1 MQYAYL
7 MRKLSRGIDLKNKMS
22 PIALLSVSDKTGLI
36 PLAKALV
43 NDFGFKIIS
52 SGGTANL
59 IENENIPVTRVAEYT
74 GFPEILEGRVK
85 TLNPKIH
92 GGILA
97 RRDKQSHLDDLNQQ
111 NINPIDLVVVNL
123 YPFEQTISKEN
134 VSWEEA
140 IENIDIGGP
149 TMIRAAAKN
158 HQDVLVVTNP
168 SQYSDLIDAYQSKT
182 ITNELR
188 KKYSQQAFEHT
199 AIYDLT
205 ISKWIANKISSRKS
219 SWLENLP
226 LKQELR
232 YGENPHQKA
241 SWYGNSEKGWSGAN
255 QLQGKEL
262 STNNLLDLEAAL
274 STLRE
279 FGYENTMKSKSHSY
293 QKTAVVI
300 KHTNPCGV
308 AIGDS
313 PYLALKKALDGDRI
327 SAFGG
332 IIAINCSVDEAA
344 AKELENIFIEC
355 IVAPSFDNNA
365 REILSKKKNLRLLEL
380 KSECLQNVE
389 KNNIRSILGGLLIQ
403 DLDEPTIDQK
413 EWKNVTKLIPEASE
427 INDLCFAWKIV
438 KHIRSNAIAVAF
450 DQQSLGIGA
459 GQMNRIGSAK
469 LALEAAGDKAKG
481 AVLASDGFFP
491 FDDTVKI
498 AAEYG
503 ISSII
508 QPGGSI
514 RDEDS
519 INACNQ
525 LGIKMILTGKRHF
538 LH

>member
-1 MQYAYL
+1 
-7 MRKLSRGIDLKNKMS
+7 MS
-22 PIALLSVSDKTGLI
+22 PIALLSVSNKTGLI
-36 PLAKALV
+36 PLAKALI
-43 NDFGFKIIS
+43 NEFGFKIIS
-52 SGGTANL
+52 SGGTAKLLESENL
-59 IENENIPVTRVAEYT
+59 PVTRVADYT

-97 RRDKQSHLDDLNQQ
+97 RRDKQSHLDDLNTQK
-111 NINPIDLVVVNL
+111 IKPIDLVVVNL

-149 TMIRAAAKN
+149 TLIRAAAKN

-168 SQYSDLIDAYQSKT
+168 SQYSELINAYKSKT

-188 KKYSQQAFEHT
+188 KNYAQQAFEHT

-205 ISKWIANKISSRKS
+205 ISKWIANKITSKKA
-219 SWLENLP
+219 SWLQGLP

-241 SWYGNSEKGWSGAN
+241 SWYGEPEKGWCGAH

-279 FGYENTMKSKSHSY
+279 FGYENTINSDLY
-293 QKTAVVI
+293 QKAAVVI

-313 PYLALKKALDGDRI
+313 PSLALKRALDGDRV

-332 IIAINCSVDEAA
+332 IIAINCPVDQAA
-344 AKELENIFIEC
+344 AEELENIFIEC
-355 IVAPSFDNNA
+355 VVAPSFDNQA
-365 REILSKKKNLRLLEL
+365 KEILSKKKNLRLLEL
-380 KSECLQNVE
+380 KAESIKKAD
-389 KNNIRSILGGLLIQ
+389 KNHIRSIFGGLLIQ
-403 DLDEPTIDQK
+403 DLDEPITDQQ
-413 EWKNVTKLIPEASE
+413 EWEIVTQLVPTEKE
-427 INDLCFAWKIV
+427 INDLSFAWKVV
-438 KHIRSNAIAVAF
+438 KHVRSNAIVVASN
-450 DQQSLGIGA
+450 QQSLGIGA

-469 LALEAAGDKAKG
+469 IALEASLDKAKG
-481 AVLASDGFFP
+481 AALASDGFFP
-491 FDDTVKI
+491 FDDTVKM
-498 AAEYG
+498 AADYG

-514 RDEDS
+514 RDKDS
-519 INACNQ
+519 INTCNE
-525 LGIKMILTGKRHF
+525 LGLKMILTGKRHF

>member
-1 MQYAYL
+1 
-7 MRKLSRGIDLKNKMS
+7 MS
-22 PIALLSVSDKTGLI
+22 PIALLSVSDKTDLI
-36 PLAKALV
+36 PLAQALI
-43 NDFGFKIIS
+43 NELGFRIIS
-52 SGGTANL
+52 SGGTAKLLESANL
-59 IENENIPVTRVAEYT
+59 PVTRVADYT

-97 RRDKQSHLDDLNQQ
+97 RRDKQNHLDDLKEQ

-134 VSWEEA
+134 VTWEEA

-149 TMIRAAAKN
+149 TIIRAAAKN
-158 HQDVLVVTNP
+158 HKDVLVVTHP
-168 SQYSDLIDAYQSKT
+168 SQYPNLIDAFKSKK
-182 ITNELR
+182 ITDELR
-188 KKYSQQAFEHT
+188 KNYSQQAFEHT

-205 ISKWIANKISSRKS
+205 ISKWIANKISANKT
-219 SWLENLP
+219 SWLQSLP
-226 LKQELR
+226 LKQKLR

-241 SWYGNSEKGWSGAN
+241 SWFGKSNEGWSGSN

-279 FGYENTMKSKSHSY
+279 FGYENTCDSPSY
-293 QKTAVVI
+293 QKAAVVI

-313 PYLALKKALDGDRI
+313 PSLALKRALDGDRV

-332 IIAINCSVDEAA
+332 IVAINCPVDEAT

-355 IVAPSFDNNA
+355 VVAPNFDNNA
-365 REILSKKKNLRLLEL
+365 KEILSKKKNLRLLEL
-380 KSECLQNVE
+380 RAESIKKAD
-389 KNNIRSILGGLLIQ
+389 KNHIRSILGGLLIQ
-403 DLDEPTIDQK
+403 DLDEPNIDQK
-413 EWKNVTKLIPEASE
+413 EWKNVTNLIPTDQEM
-427 INDLCFAWKIV
+427 NDLSFAWKIV
-438 KHIRSNAIAVAF
+438 KHIRSNAIAVASN
-450 DQQSLGIGA
+450 QQSLGIGA

-469 LALEAAGDKAKG
+469 IALEAAGIKSNG
-481 AVLASDGFFP
+481 AVMASDGFFP
-491 FDDTVKI
+491 FDDTVRM
-498 AAEYG
+498 AADYG
-503 ISSII
+503 IRSII

-514 RDEDS
+514 RDEES
-519 INACNQ
+519 IKACNE
-525 LGIKMILTGKRHF
+525 LGIKMVFTGRRHF

>member
-1 MQYAYL
+1 
-7 MRKLSRGIDLKNKMS
+7 MS
-22 PIALLSVSDKTGLI
+22 PIALLSVSDKTDLI
-36 PLAKALV
+36 PLAQALI
-43 NDFGFKIIS
+43 NELGFRIIS
-52 SGGTANL
+52 SGGTAKLLESANL
-59 IENENIPVTRVAEYT
+59 PVTRVADYT

-97 RRDKQSHLDDLNQQ
+97 RRDKQNHLDDLKEQ

-134 VSWEEA
+134 VTWEEA

-149 TMIRAAAKN
+149 TIIRAAAKN
-158 HQDVLVVTNP
+158 HKDVLVVTHP
-168 SQYSDLIDAYQSKT
+168 SQYPNLIDAFKSKK
-182 ITNELR
+182 ITDELR
-188 KKYSQQAFEHT
+188 KNYSQQAFEHT

-205 ISKWIANKISSRKS
+205 ISKWIANKISANKT
-219 SWLENLP
+219 SWLQSLP
-226 LKQELR
+226 LQQKLR

-241 SWYGNSEKGWSGAN
+241 SWYGESNKGWSGSN

-279 FGYENTMKSKSHSY
+279 FGYENTCDSPSY
-293 QKTAVVI
+293 QKAAVVI

-313 PYLALKKALDGDRI
+313 PSLALKRALDGDRV

-332 IIAINCSVDEAA
+332 IIAINCPVDEAT

-355 IVAPSFDNNA
+355 VVAPNFDNNA
-365 REILSKKKNLRLLEL
+365 KEILSKKKNLRLLEL
-380 KSECLQNVE
+380 RAESIE
-389 KNNIRSILGGLLIQ
+389 KADKNHIRSILGGLLIQ
-403 DLDEPTIDQK
+403 DLDEPNIDQK
-413 EWKNVTKLIPEASE
+413 EWKNVTNLIPTDQEM
-427 INDLCFAWKIV
+427 NDLSFAWKIV
-438 KHIRSNAIAVAF
+438 KHIRSNAIAVASN
-450 DQQSLGIGA
+450 QQSLGIGA

-469 LALEAAGDKAKG
+469 IALEAAGIKSNG
-481 AVLASDGFFP
+481 AVMASDGFFP
-491 FDDTVKI
+491 FDDTVRM
-498 AAEYG
+498 AADYG
-503 ISSII
+503 IRSII

-514 RDEDS
+514 RDEES
-519 INACNQ
+519 IKACNE
-525 LGIKMILTGKRHF
+525 LGIKMVFTGRRHF

>member
-1 MQYAYL
+1 
-7 MRKLSRGIDLKNKMS
+7 MS

-36 PLAKALV
+36 PLAKALI

-52 SGGTANL
+52 SGGTAKL
-59 IENENIPVTRVAEYT
+59 IESENLPVTRVADYT

-97 RRDKQSHLDDLNQQ
+97 RRDKQSHLDDLNKQ

-123 YPFEQTISKEN
+123 YPFAQTISKEN

-168 SQYSDLIDAYQSKT
+168 SQYSDLINSYKSKT

-205 ISKWIANKISSRKS
+205 ISKWMAKEIPSQQTN
-219 SWLENLP
+219 WLESLP

-241 SWYGNSEKGWSGAN
+241 SWYGDTEKGWSEAN

-279 FGYENTMKSKSHSY
+279 FGYENLINSGSY
-293 QKTAVVI
+293 QKAAVVI

-313 PYLALKKALDGDRI
+313 PSLALKRALDGDRV

-332 IIAINCSVDEAA
+332 IIAINCPVDEAA
-344 AKELENIFIEC
+344 AKELEDIFIEC
-355 IVAPSFDNNA
+355 LVAPYFDNNA
-365 REILSKKKNLRLLEL
+365 KEILSKKKNLRLLEL
-380 KSECLQNVE
+380 KAESI
-389 KNNIRSILGGLLIQ
+389 KKADKHHIRSILGGLLIQ
-403 DLDEPTIDQK
+403 DLDEPNTNQK
-413 EWKNVTKLIPEASE
+413 EWKNVTKLTPTERE
-427 INDLCFAWKIV
+427 LKDLSFAWKIV
-438 KHIRSNAIAVAF
+438 KHIRSNAIAVASNE
-450 DQQSLGIGA
+450 QSLGIGA
-459 GQMNRIGSAK
+459 GQMNRVGSAK
-469 LALEAAGDKAKG
+469 LALESAGSKAKG

-491 FDDTVKI
+491 FDDTVKM
-498 AAEYG
+498 AADYG

-514 RDEDS
+514 RDKDS
-519 INACNQ
+519 INACDE
-525 LGIKMILTGKRHF
+525 LGIKMVITGKRHF

>member
-1 MQYAYL
+1 
-7 MRKLSRGIDLKNKMS
+7 MS

-43 NDFGFKIIS
+43 NELGFKIIS
-52 SGGTANL
+52 SGGTAKL
-59 IENENIPVTRVAEYT
+59 IERENIPVTRVADYT
-74 GFPEILEGRVK
+74 GFPEILGGRVK

-97 RRDKQSHLDDLNQQ
+97 RRDKQTHWDDLNEQ

-168 SQYSDLIDAYQSKT
+168 SQYSELIDAYKSKK
-182 ITNELR
+182 ITTDLR

-205 ISKWIANKISSRKS
+205 ISKWIAKNISSQKG
-219 SWLENLP
+219 SWLQGLP
-226 LKQELR
+226 LKQKLR

-241 SWYGNSEKGWSGAN
+241 SWYGEPEKGWSGVN

-262 STNNLLDLEAAL
+262 STNNLIDLEAAL

-279 FGYENTMKSKSHSY
+279 FGYENTIKNDSY
-293 QKTAVVI
+293 QKAAVVI

-313 PYLALKKALDGDRI
+313 PYLAIKRALDGDRI

-332 IIAINCSVDEAA
+332 IVAINCPVDEAA
-344 AKELENIFIEC
+344 AKELEDIFIEC
-355 IVAPSFDNNA
+355 IVAPYFDNNA
-365 REILSKKKNLRLLEL
+365 KEILSKKKNLRLLEL
-380 KSECLQNVE
+380 KAESI
-389 KNNIRSILGGLLIQ
+389 KKAPKHHIRSILGGLLIQ
-403 DLDEPTIDQK
+403 DLDEPSIDQK
-413 EWKNVTKLIPEASE
+413 EWKNVTKLIPTKEE
-427 INDLCFAWKIV
+427 LNDLSFAWKVV
-438 KHIRSNAIAVAF
+438 KHIRSNAIAVASN
-450 DQQSLGIGA
+450 QQTLGIGA

-469 LALEAAGDKAKG
+469 LALEYSGSKSKG

-491 FDDTVKI
+491 FDDTVKM
-498 AAEYG
+498 AADYG

-519 INACNQ
+519 IKACDE
-525 LGIKMILTGKRHF
+525 LGIKMVITGKRHF

>member
-1 MQYAYL
+1 
-7 MRKLSRGIDLKNKMS
+7 MS

-43 NDFGFKIIS
+43 NELGFKIIS
-52 SGGTANL
+52 SGGTAKLLESENL
-59 IENENIPVTRVAEYT
+59 PVTRVADYT
-74 GFPEILEGRVK
+74 GFPEILGGRVK

-97 RRDKQSHLDDLNQQ
+97 RRDKKSHLDDLHKQ

-123 YPFEQTISKEN
+123 YPFEKTISKEN
-134 VSWEEA
+134 VLWDEA

-149 TMIRAAAKN
+149 TLIRAAAKN

-168 SQYSDLIDAYQSKT
+168 NQYQGLIDAYKSNA

-188 KKYSQQAFEHT
+188 KKYSQKAFEHT

-205 ISKWIANKISSRKS
+205 ISQWIAKDITYEKS
-219 SWLENLP
+219 SWLQGLP

-241 SWYGNSEKGWSGAN
+241 SWYGEPEKGWSGAN

-279 FGYENTMKSKSHSY
+279 FGYENTIKSDSY
-293 QKTAVVI
+293 QKAAVVI

-308 AIGDS
+308 AIGDT
-313 PYLALKKALDGDRI
+313 PYLALKKALDGDRV

-332 IIAINCSVDEAA
+332 IIAINCPVDKAA

-355 IVAPSFDNNA
+355 VVAPYFDDNA
-365 REILSKKKNLRLLEL
+365 KEILSKKKNLRLLEL
-380 KSECLQNVE
+380 KAESIQ
-389 KNNIRSILGGLLIQ
+389 KASKHHIRSILGGLLIQ
-403 DLDEPTIDQK
+403 DLDEPNTDQK
-413 EWKNVTKLIPEASE
+413 EWKNVTKLVPNQEE
-427 INDLCFAWKIV
+427 INDLSFAWKIV
-438 KHIRSNAIAVAF
+438 KHVRSNAIAVAHNK
-450 DQQSLGIGA
+450 QSLGIGA

-469 LALEAAGDKAKG
+469 LALEAAGSKSKG

-491 FDDTVKI
+491 FDDTVKM
-498 AAEYG
+498 AADYG

-519 INACNQ
+519 IKACNE
-525 LGIKMILTGKRHF
+525 LGIKMVITGKRHF

>member
-1 MQYAYL
+1 
-7 MRKLSRGIDLKNKMS
+7 MS

-52 SGGTANL
+52 SGGTAKL
-59 IENENIPVTRVAEYT
+59 IESENLPVTRVADYT

-97 RRDKQSHLDDLNQQ
+97 RRDKQSHLDDLNKQ

-123 YPFEQTISKEN
+123 YPFKQTISKEN
-134 VSWEEA
+134 VTWEEA

-158 HQDVLVVTNP
+158 HQDVLVLTNP
-168 SQYSDLIDAYQSKT
+168 RQYSDLIDAYKSKR
-182 ITNELR
+182 ITQELR
-188 KKYSQQAFEHT
+188 KKYSLQAFEHT

-205 ISKWIANKISSRKS
+205 ISKWIANKIPSSKA
-219 SWLENLP
+219 SWLESIP

-241 SWYGNSEKGWSGAN
+241 SWYGIPEKGWSGALK
-255 QLQGKEL
+255 LQGKEL

-279 FGYENTMKSKSHSY
+279 FGYENTINSDSY
-293 QKTAVVI
+293 QKAAVVI

-308 AIGDS
+308 ALGNS
-313 PYLALKKALDGDRI
+313 SSLAIKRALDGDRV

-332 IIAINCSVDEAA
+332 IIAINCPIDEAA
-344 AKELENIFIEC
+344 AKELEDIFIEC
-355 IVAPSFDNNA
+355 IVAPHFDNSA
-365 REILSKKKNLRLLEL
+365 KEILSKKKNLRLLEL
-380 KSECLQNVE
+380 KAESIQKAE
-389 KNNIRSILGGLLIQ
+389 KNHIRSILGGLLIQ
-403 DLDEPTIDQK
+403 DLDEPNTNQK
-413 EWKNVTKLIPEASE
+413 EWKNVTKLIPTESE
-427 INDLCFAWKIV
+427 INDLSFAWKIV
-438 KHIRSNAIAVAF
+438 KHIRSNAIAVASNE
-450 DQQSLGIGA
+450 QSLGIGA
-459 GQMNRIGSAK
+459 GQMNRVGAAK
-469 LALEAAGDKAKG
+469 LALEAAGIKSKG

-491 FDDTVKI
+491 FEDTVRM
-498 AAEYG
+498 AADYG
-503 ISSII
+503 ISAII

-514 RDEDS
+514 RDKDS
-519 INACNQ
+519 IKACDE
-525 LGIKMILTGKRHF
+525 LGIKMVLTGKRHF

>member
-1 MQYAYL
+1 
-7 MRKLSRGIDLKNKMS
+7 MS

-36 PLAKALV
+36 PLAKALI
-43 NDFGFKIIS
+43 NEFGFKIIS

-59 IENENIPVTRVAEYT
+59 IESENLPVTRVADYT
-74 GFPEILEGRVK
+74 GFPEILGGRVK

-97 RRDKQSHLDDLNQQ
+97 RRNEQSHLDDLKKQ
-111 NINPIDLVVVNL
+111 NITPIDLVVVNL
-123 YPFEQTISKEN
+123 YPFKQTISKEN

-149 TMIRAAAKN
+149 TMIRSAAKN

-168 SQYSDLIDAYQSKT
+168 SQYSGLIDAYKSKT

-188 KKYSQQAFEHT
+188 KKYSQEAFEHT

-205 ISKWIANKISSRKS
+205 ISKWIAKKISSEKA
-219 SWLENLP
+219 SWLESLP

-241 SWYGNSEKGWSGAN
+241 SWYGEPDKGWCGAN

-279 FGYENTMKSKSHSY
+279 FGYEDTIKSDSY
-293 QKTAVVI
+293 QKAAVVI

-313 PYLALKKALDGDRI
+313 TYLALKKALDGDRV

-332 IIAINCSVDEAA
+332 IVAINCPVDEVA
-344 AKELENIFIEC
+344 AKELEDIFIEC
-355 IVAPSFDNNA
+355 IVAPYFDENA
-365 REILSKKKNLRLLEL
+365 RKILSKKKNLRLLEL
-380 KSECLQNVE
+380 KAESIKKAS
-389 KNNIRSILGGLLIQ
+389 KNHVRSILGGLLIQ
-403 DLDEPTIDQK
+403 DLDEPNIDQK
-413 EWKNVTKLIPEASE
+413 EWKNITKLIPTKRE
-427 INDLCFAWKIV
+427 INDLSFAWKVV

-469 LALEAAGDKAKG
+469 LALDSAGSKSKG

-491 FDDTVKI
+491 FDDTVRM
-498 AAEYG
+498 AADYG
-503 ISSII
+503 ISAII
-508 QPGGSI
+508 QPGGSV

-519 INACNQ
+519 IKACNE
-525 LGIKMILTGKRHF
+525 LGIKMVLTGKRHF

>member
-1 MQYAYL
+1 
-7 MRKLSRGIDLKNKMS
+7 MS

-52 SGGTANL
+52 SGGTAKL
-59 IENENIPVTRVAEYT
+59 IESENLPVTRVADYT

-97 RRDKQSHLDDLNQQ
+97 RRDKQSHLDDLEKQ

-123 YPFEQTISKEN
+123 YPFEKTISNEN

-168 SQYSDLIDAYQSKT
+168 SQYSDLINAYKSKK
-182 ITNELR
+182 ITYELR
-188 KKYSQQAFEHT
+188 RKYSQQAFEHT

-205 ISKWIANKISSRKS
+205 ISKWIAKKIPIRKA
-219 SWLENLP
+219 SWLQSLP

-241 SWYGNSEKGWSGAN
+241 SWYGESEKGWSGAN

-279 FGYENTMKSKSHSY
+279 FGYENTLNNDSY
-293 QKTAVVI
+293 QKAAVVI

-313 PYLALKKALDGDRI
+313 AYLALRKALDGDRV

-332 IIAINCSVDEAA
+332 IIAINCPVDEAV

-355 IVAPSFDNNA
+355 IVAPYFDNNA
-365 REILSKKKNLRLLEL
+365 KEMLSKKKNLRLLEL
-380 KSECLQNVE
+380 KSECIQ
-389 KNNIRSILGGLLIQ
+389 KADKKHIRSILGGLLIQ
-403 DLDEPTIDQK
+403 DLDEPNIDQK
-413 EWKNVTKLIPEASE
+413 GWENVTELIPNEKE
-427 INDLCFAWKIV
+427 LNDLSFAWKIV
-438 KHIRSNAIAVAF
+438 KHIRSNAIAVASNG
-450 DQQSLGIGA
+450 QTLGIGA
-459 GQMNRIGSAK
+459 GQMNRVGSAK
-469 LALEAAGDKAKG
+469 LALDAAGTKSEG

-491 FDDTVKI
+491 FDDTVRM
-498 AAEYG
+498 AADYG

-514 RDEDS
+514 RDQDS
-519 INACNQ
+519 ISACNE

>member
-1 MQYAYL
+1 
-7 MRKLSRGIDLKNKMS
+7 MS

-52 SGGTANL
+52 SGGTAKL
-59 IENENIPVTRVAEYT
+59 IESENLPVTRVADYT

-97 RRDKQSHLDDLNQQ
+97 RRDKQNHLKDLKSQ
-111 NINPIDLVVVNL
+111 NINPIDLVIVNL

-168 SQYSDLIDAYQSKT
+168 NQYKSLIDAYKSKK

-188 KKYSQQAFEHT
+188 KNYSQQAFEHT

-205 ISKWIANKISSRKS
+205 ISKWIANKISSKKA
-219 SWLENLP
+219 SWLQILP
-226 LKQELR
+226 IKQELR

-241 SWYGNSEKGWSGAN
+241 SWYGEPDQGWSAAN

-279 FGYENTMKSKSHSY
+279 FGYENTIKDPSY
-293 QKTAVVI
+293 QKAAVVI

-313 PYLALKKALDGDRI
+313 SSLALKRALDGDRV

-332 IIAINCSVDEAA
+332 IIAINCPVDEAA
-344 AKELENIFIEC
+344 AKEIENIFIEC
-355 IVAPSFDNNA
+355 IVAPYFDNNA
-365 REILSKKKNLRLLEL
+365 KEILSKRKNLRLLEL
-380 KSECLQNVE
+380 KAESIKKAE
-389 KNNIRSILGGLLIQ
+389 KFHTRSILGGLLVQ
-403 DLDEPTIDQK
+403 DLDEPNIDK
-413 EWKNVTKLIPEASE
+413 LEWKNVTKLIPTEEE
-427 INDLCFAWKIV
+427 INDLSFAWKIV
-438 KHIRSNAIAVAF
+438 KHIRSNAIAVASN
-450 DQQSLGIGA
+450 QQSLGIGA

-469 LALEAAGDKAKG
+469 LALEAAGSKSRG

-491 FDDTVKI
+491 FEDTVKI
-498 AAEYG
+498 ASDYG

-514 RDEDS
+514 RDKDS
-519 INACNQ
+519 IEACNE
-525 LGIKMILTGKRHF
+525 LGIKMIFTGKRHF

>member
-1 MQYAYL
+1 
-7 MRKLSRGIDLKNKMS
+7 MS

-43 NDFGFKIIS
+43 NELGFKIIS
-52 SGGTANL
+52 SGGTAKL
-59 IENENIPVTRVAEYT
+59 IESENLPVKRVADYT
-74 GFPEILEGRVK
+74 GFPEILGGRVK

-97 RRDKQSHLDDLNQQ
+97 RRDKQTHLDDLNEQ

-168 SQYSDLIDAYQSKT
+168 SQYSGLIDAYKSKK
-182 ITNELR
+182 ITTELR

-205 ISKWIANKISSRKS
+205 ISKWIAKNIPSEKA
-219 SWLENLP
+219 SWLQGLP
-226 LKQELR
+226 LKQKLR

-241 SWYGNSEKGWSGAN
+241 SWYGEPEKGWSGAN

-279 FGYENTMKSKSHSY
+279 FGYENTIKSDSY
-293 QKTAVVI
+293 QKAAVVI

-308 AIGDS
+308 AIGNS
-313 PYLALKKALDGDRI
+313 PYLAIKRALDGDRI

-332 IIAINCSVDEAA
+332 IIAINCPVDEAA
-344 AKELENIFIEC
+344 AKELEDIFIEC
-355 IVAPSFDNNA
+355 IVAPYFDNNA
-365 REILSKKKNLRLLEL
+365 KEILSKKKNLRLLEL
-380 KSECLQNVE
+380 KAESIKKAP
-389 KNNIRSILGGLLIQ
+389 KNHIRSILGGLLIQ
-403 DLDEPTIDQK
+403 DLDEPSIDQK
-413 EWKNVTKLIPEASE
+413 EWKNVTKLIPTKEE
-427 INDLCFAWKIV
+427 INDLSFAWKVV
-438 KHIRSNAIAVAF
+438 KHIRSNAIAVASNE
-450 DQQSLGIGA
+450 QTLGIGA

-469 LALEAAGDKAKG
+469 LALESSGSKSKG

-491 FDDTVKI
+491 FDDTVKM
-498 AAEYG
+498 AADYG

-508 QPGGSI
+508 QPGGSL

-519 INACNQ
+519 IKACDE
-525 LGIKMILTGKRHF
+525 LGIKMVITGKRHF

>member
-1 MQYAYL
+1 
-7 MRKLSRGIDLKNKMS
+7 MS

-36 PLAKALV
+36 TLAKALV

-52 SGGTANL
+52 SGGTAKL
-59 IENENIPVTRVAEYT
+59 IESENLPVTRVADYT

-97 RRDKQSHLDDLNQQ
+97 RRDKQSHLEDLHQQ
-111 NINPIDLVVVNL
+111 DINPIDLVVVNL
-123 YPFEQTISKEN
+123 YPFQQTISKEN

-168 SQYSDLIDAYQSKT
+168 SQYSDIIDAYKSKK

-188 KKYSQQAFEHT
+188 QKYSQQAFEHT

-205 ISKWIANKISSRKS
+205 ISNWIANKIPYKKA
-219 SWLENLP
+219 SWLQGLP

-241 SWYGNSEKGWSGAN
+241 SWYGEAEKGWTGAN

-279 FGYENTMKSKSHSY
+279 FGYENTINSKAY
-293 QKTAVVI
+293 QKAAVVI

-313 PYLALKKALDGDRI
+313 PYLAVRRALDSDRV

-332 IIAINCSVDEAA
+332 IIAINCTVDEAA

-355 IVAPSFDNNA
+355 IVAPYFDDNA
-365 REILSKKKNLRLLEL
+365 KKILSKKKNLRILEL
-380 KSECLQNVE
+380 KAESIQKAS
-389 KNNIRSILGGLLIQ
+389 KNHIRSILGGLLIQ
-403 DLDEPTIDQK
+403 DLDEPIIDKK
-413 EWKNVTKLIPEASE
+413 EWKNVTKLIPTERE
-427 INDLCFAWKIV
+427 MNDLSFAWKIV
-438 KHIRSNAIAVAF
+438 KHIRSNAIAVASNE
-450 DQQSLGIGA
+450 QSLGIGA

-469 LALEAAGDKAKG
+469 LALEAAGESSRG

-491 FDDTVKI
+491 FDDTVKM
-498 AAEYG
+498 AGDYG
-503 ISSII
+503 ITAII

-514 RDEDS
+514 RDKDS
-519 INACNQ
+519 IQACNE
-525 LGIKMILTGKRHF
+525 LGIKMVLTGRRHF

>member
-1 MQYAYL
+1 
-7 MRKLSRGIDLKNKMS
+7 MS

-36 PLAKALV
+36 HLAKALV
-43 NDFGFKIIS
+43 NELGFKIIS
-52 SGGTANL
+52 SGGTAKL
-59 IENENIPVTRVAEYT
+59 IESENIPVTRVADYT
-74 GFPEILEGRVK
+74 GFPEILGGRVK

-97 RRDKQSHLDDLNQQ
+97 RRDKKSHLDDLNKQ

-123 YPFEQTISKEN
+123 YPFEKTISNEN
-134 VSWEEA
+134 VTWEEA

-168 SQYSDLIDAYQSKT
+168 SQYSGLIDAYKAKT

-205 ISKWIANKISSRKS
+205 ISKWIAKNIPSEKA
-219 SWLENLP
+219 SWLQGLP

-241 SWYGNSEKGWSGAN
+241 SWYGEAEKGWSGSN

-279 FGYENTMKSKSHSY
+279 FGYENTIKSDSY
-293 QKTAVVI
+293 QKAAVVI

-313 PYLALKKALDGDRI
+313 PHLALKRALDSDRI

-332 IIAINCSVDEAA
+332 IVAINCPVDEAT

-355 IVAPSFDNNA
+355 VVAPSFDNIA
-365 REILSKKKNLRLLEL
+365 KEILLKKKNLRLLEL
-380 KSECLQNVE
+380 KSESI
-389 KNNIRSILGGLLIQ
+389 KKAPKHHIRSILGGLLIQ
-403 DLDEPTIDQK
+403 DLDEPNTDQK
-413 EWKNVTKLIPEASE
+413 EWRNVTKLIPNTEE
-427 INDLCFAWKIV
+427 IKDLSFAWKIV
-438 KHIRSNAIAVAF
+438 KHIRSNAIAVASNE
-450 DQQSLGIGA
+450 QSLGIGA

-469 LALEAAGDKAKG
+469 IALEHAGSKSKD

-491 FDDTVKI
+491 FDDTVKL

-519 INACNQ
+519 IKACDQ
-525 LGIKMILTGKRHF
+525 LGIKMIITGKRHF

>member
-1 MQYAYL
+1 
-7 MRKLSRGIDLKNKMS
+7 MS

-43 NDFGFKIIS
+43 NNFGFKIIS
-52 SGGTANL
+52 SGGTAKL
-59 IENENIPVTRVAEYT
+59 LESENIPVTRVADYT

-111 NINPIDLVVVNL
+111 NIHPIDLVVVNL

-134 VSWEEA
+134 VTWEEA

-168 SQYSDLIDAYQSKT
+168 SQYADLIDAYKSKT

-188 KKYSQQAFEHT
+188 KKYSQQAFQHT

-205 ISKWIANKISSRKS
+205 ISKWIASKIHLREA
-219 SWLENLP
+219 SWLEHLP

-241 SWYGNSEKGWSGAN
+241 SWYGFSDKGWSGAN

-279 FGYENTMKSKSHSY
+279 FGYENSINSASY
-293 QKTAVVI
+293 QKAAVVI

-313 PYLALKKALDGDRI
+313 PYLALKKALDGDRV

-332 IIAINCSVDEAA
+332 IIAINCHVDEAT
-344 AKELENIFIEC
+344 AKELEDIFIEC
-355 IVAPSFDNNA
+355 VVAPSFDNNA
-365 REILSKKKNLRLLEL
+365 KNILSKKKNLRLLEL
-380 KSECLQNVE
+380 KSESIQKAD
-389 KNNIRSILGGLLIQ
+389 KNQIRSILGGLLIQ
-403 DLDEPTIDQK
+403 DLDEPNIDQK
-413 EWKNVTKLIPEASE
+413 EWKNVTELIPTKKELK
-427 INDLCFAWKIV
+427 DLSFAWKIV
-438 KHIRSNAIAVAF
+438 KHIRSNAIAVASNE
-450 DQQSLGIGA
+450 QSLGIGA

-469 LALEAAGDKAKG
+469 LALEAAGNNSKG

-491 FDDTVKI
+491 FDDTVRM
-498 AAEYG
+498 AADYG

-514 RDEDS
+514 RDKDS
-519 INACNQ
+519 INACNE
-525 LGIKMILTGKRHF
+525 LGIKMVLTGKRHF